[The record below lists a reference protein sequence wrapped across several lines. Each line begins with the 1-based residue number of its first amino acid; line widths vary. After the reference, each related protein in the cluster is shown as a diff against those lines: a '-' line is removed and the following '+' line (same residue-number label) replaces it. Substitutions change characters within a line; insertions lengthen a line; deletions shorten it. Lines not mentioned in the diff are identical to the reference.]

1 MYMHEV
7 MRQPD
12 RKEFIKAM
20 QKEVNDQMENEN
32 FSIVKGS
39 EVPLDKVILPA
50 VGRYVEK
57 KT

>member
-1 MYMHEV
+1 MHEV